1 MQPSKII
8 AFSRTKGAPVAPD
21 IQQRCVD
28 RILECHALVPTNM
41 KAPTLSFDLRG
52 TTAGQA
58 FPAKHHIRLN
68 GQLLNE
74 NTERFIEQ
82 TVGHEWAH
90 LAAAHLHGHK
100 IQGHG
105 KEWKSLMVRLG
116 LKPERCHTYDTQ
128 NARTKSTQKAP
139 KTAKPAQTPLVIPRG
154 TPALPPMAKFVAPT
168 NAIIE
173 IVLPA
178 GQPSSDVMWLYATRL
193 SQKNG
198 APLPPCLQHNQDM
211 LTHWIGLIKQR
222 GALAQLT

>member
-8 AFSRTKGAPVAPD
+8 AFSRTKGAPVAPN

-41 KAPTLSFDLRG
+41 KVPTLSFDLRG

-74 NTERFIEQ
+74 NTEHFIEQ

-90 LAAAHLHGHK
+90 LAAAHLHGHN

-116 LKPERCHTYDTQ
+116 LNPARCHTYDTQ
-128 NARTKSTQKAP
+128 KARTQNTKKAP
-139 KTAKPAQTPLVIPRG
+139 NAIKPTPMRVVPNG
-154 TPALPPMAKFVAPT
+154 VPVLPPMAKFVAPT

-173 IVLPA
+173 VVLPP
-178 GQPSSDVMWLYATRL
+178 GQPSSAVMWLYATKL
-193 SQKNG
+193 SQKND
-198 APLPPCLQHNQDM
+198 APLPPCLQYNQDM

-222 GALAQLT
+222 SAPVELT